1 MIQIL
6 KPAARAAAAAIV
18 LTALAAAILFG
29 LSCYFRLGYPVLC
42 KVYGAYPVYRDEDY
56 EEQFE
61 IPYIQCKAGRHRI
74 IGVDFEELPQSGLTE
89 SGEADDEDFGYDTD
103 DTGFSYDDKEG
114 GYYERKALQVSLFT
128 ENTDFVGLKKPIV
141 LTTATVSYEDG
152 TKEQVELGKIVL
164 YPGEDADEK
173 DLKYKG
179 QCDSKDTREVSYM
192 ADRELTIKQV
202 QCIPDGQTGK
212 VRINDR
218 EPEELVGQTLR
229 KDYSLTISLRGETPF
244 ELWQSM
250 IKITYQTDGEE
261 EATQL
266 ITEFDQ
272 DFGMGGTP
280 TFMQNLT
287 FLRDRGVIQ

>member
-1 MIQIL
+1 
-6 KPAARAAAAAIV
+6 
-18 LTALAAAILFG
+18 
-29 LSCYFRLGYPVLC
+29 
-42 KVYGAYPVYRDEDY
+42 
-56 EEQFE
+56 
-61 IPYIQCKAGRHRI
+61 
-74 IGVDFEELPQSGLTE
+74 
-89 SGEADDEDFGYDTD
+89 
-103 DTGFSYDDKEG
+103 
-114 GYYERKALQVSLFT
+114 
-128 ENTDFVGLKKPIV
+128 
-141 LTTATVSYEDG
+141 
-152 TKEQVELGKIVL
+152 
-164 YPGEDADEK
+164 
-173 DLKYKG
+173 
-179 QCDSKDTREVSYM
+179 M